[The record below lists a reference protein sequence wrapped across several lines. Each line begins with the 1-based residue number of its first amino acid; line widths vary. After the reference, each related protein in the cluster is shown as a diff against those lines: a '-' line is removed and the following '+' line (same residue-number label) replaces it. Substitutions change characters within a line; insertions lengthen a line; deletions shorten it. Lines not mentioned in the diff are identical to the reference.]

1 MEHITAGQI
10 AAWCEGRIL
19 CGDPE
24 AAVTAVCVDSRQV
37 QAGSMFVAM
46 PGERV
51 DGHDYIEKAAAAGAS
66 CVICEKEMTVDGC
79 CVILVENSLKALQM
93 AARGYRKSMDIR
105 CVAVTGSVGKTTTK
119 EFLYAV
125 LSSRYHTLKTRGN
138 LNSDSGMPLMA
149 FELTKEHEAAV
160 FEMGMNHKGEIA
172 ALTKVGKPDLAVIT
186 NIGVSHIEHLGSRHN
201 ILYAKL
207 EIERGLGRNG
217 VMILNGDDD
226 LLRSMA
232 GKLKHKTVYFG
243 IDNKKAQY
251 RAENICEGDGVTEF
265 DAVTPAGTCR
275 ARIGTV
281 GRHNVLNAMAAVTV
295 GLYNGISLEQS
306 VAALLRFENAAMRQN
321 IYEYNGIT
329 VHEDCYNAS
338 PDSMKA
344 AFSTLA
350 NHKGR
355 RVAVIADML
364 ELGKF
369 AKQMHETV
377 GGYAVG
383 NCDILITY
391 GENSAYYRQAAEAA
405 GMAKA
410 NIYAATDATEAG
422 KILMGLVRRGDA
434 VLFKGSRGLH
444 TEKVLEILKEEWN
457 G

>member
-1 MEHITAGQI
+1 MGFSDKGMADLLG
-10 AAWCEGRIL
+10 CS
-19 CGDPE
+19 PE
-24 AAVTAVCVDSRQV
+24 EIYDKR
-37 QAGSMFVAM
+37 
-46 PGERV
+46 
-51 DGHDYIEKAAAAGAS
+51 
-66 CVICEKEMTVDGC
+66 
-79 CVILVENSLKALQM
+79 KALGIVPVYKM
-93 AARGYRKSMDIR
+93 VDT
-105 CVAVTGSVGKTTTK
+105 C
-119 EFLYAV
+119 
-125 LSSRYHTLKTRGN
+125 
-138 LNSDSGMPLMA
+138 
-149 FELTKEHEAAV
+149 
-160 FEMGMNHKGEIA
+160 
-172 ALTKVGKPDLAVIT
+172 
-186 NIGVSHIEHLGSRHN
+186 
-201 ILYAKL
+201 
-207 EIERGLGRNG
+207 
-217 VMILNGDDD
+217 
-226 LLRSMA
+226 A
-232 GKLKHKTVYFG
+232 G
-243 IDNKKAQY
+243 
-251 RAENICEGDGVTEF
+251 EF

>member
-1 MEHITAGQI
+1 MEFITAGQI
-10 AAWCEGRIL
+10 AAWCEGKLIG
-19 CGDPE
+19 GDPD
-24 AAVTAVCVDSRQV
+24 AAVTSVCVDSRKV
-37 QAGSMFVAM
+37 EPGSLFVAM

-66 CVICEKEMTVDGC
+66 CVISEKETAVDGC
-79 CVILVENSLKALQM
+79 CVIVVDDSLKALQA
-93 AARGYRKSMDIR
+93 AARGYRRSMDIH

-125 LSSRYHTLKTRGN
+125 LSSGYHTLKTRGN

-149 FELTKEHEAAV
+149 FELTKAHTAAV

-172 ALTKVGKPDLAVIT
+172 ALTKVGRPDLAVIT

-207 EIERGLGRNG
+207 EIERGLAKNG
-217 VMILNGDDD
+217 VMILNGDDE
-226 LLRSMA
+226 LLCSVD
-232 GKLKHKTVYFG
+232 GKLRHKIVYFA
-243 IDNKKAQY
+243 IDNKKALY
-251 RAENICEGDGVTEF
+251 RAENICEGAGFTEF

-275 ARIGTV
+275 ARINTV

-295 GLYNGISLEQS
+295 GLYSGISLEQS
-306 VAALLRFENAAMRQN
+306 VRALLDFENAAMRQN
-321 IYEYNGIT
+321 IYEYRGLT
-329 VHEDCYNAS
+329 VFEDCYNAS

-369 AKQMHETV
+369 SQQMHEAV
-377 GGYAVG
+377 GGYAAG
-383 NCDILITY
+383 GCDILITY
-391 GENSAYYRQAAEAA
+391 GEQSHHYRRAARQAGMPQADIHAAADAEDA
-405 GMAKA
+405 GR
-410 NIYAATDATEAG
+410 
-422 KILMGLVRRGDA
+422 ILLGLVRRGDG

-444 TEKVLEILKEEWN
+444 TEKVLEILKEEWKE
-457 G
+457 